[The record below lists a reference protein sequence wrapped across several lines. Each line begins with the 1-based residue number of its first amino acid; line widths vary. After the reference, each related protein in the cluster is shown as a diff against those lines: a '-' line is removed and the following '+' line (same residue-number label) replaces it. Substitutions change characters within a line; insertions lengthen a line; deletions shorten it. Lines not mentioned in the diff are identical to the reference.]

1 MKSYKSFLLCTFIC
15 LFLLSG
21 CLSLNVGTKSRHNT
35 YIPPSSGTTTDG
47 TIPTETTKAPVE
59 VVSTFEGTASWYGP
73 KFHGKKTASG
83 EIFDMYE
90 LTAAHKSLPME
101 TKCVVTNLS
110 NGKSVIVR
118 INDRGPFAKE
128 RVIDLSYASA
138 KVIDMI
144 HSGTI
149 RVRVEV
155 LSGKETDG
163 LETVSGPVP
172 TTITETD
179 IKPDTVIDTKIDTK
193 TDTKTD
199 TKSNNISGEYKVLFT
214 IQVGSFSSREN
225 AERLS
230 YSIKEYVENV
240 WVEEFTTTE
249 SVYFRVRAGKFS
261 SREDAE
267 KAATILSEAGHTGFI
282 MELK

>member
-1 MKSYKSFLLCTFIC
+1 MKSYKSFLVYTFIC

-35 YIPPSSGTTTDG
+35 YIPPSTGTTTDG
-47 TIPTETTKAPVE
+47 TVPTETTKAPVE

-90 LTAAHKSLPME
+90 LTAAHKSLPMG
-101 TKCVVTNLS
+101 TKCVVTNLD
-110 NGKSVIVR
+110 NGKSVVVR

-138 KVIDMI
+138 KVIGMI

-163 LETVSGPVP
+163 LETVAGPAP
-172 TTITETD
+172 KANTE
-179 IKPDTVIDTKIDTK
+179 PDTVIDTKNETK
-193 TDTKTD
+193 TDTKN
-199 TKSNNISGEYKVLFT
+199 NNISGEYKVLFT

-225 AERLS
+225 ADRLS
-230 YSIKEYVENV
+230 DSIKEYVEDV

-249 SVYFRVRAGKFS
+249 SVYYRVRAGKYS

-267 KAATILSEAGHTGFI
+267 KTATILSEAGHTGFI

>member
-1 MKSYKSFLLCTFIC
+1 MKSYKSFLVCTFIC

-35 YIPPSSGTTTDG
+35 YIPPSTGTTTDG
-47 TIPTETTKAPVE
+47 TVPTETTKAPVE

-90 LTAAHKSLPME
+90 LTAAHKSLPMG
-101 TKCVVTNLS
+101 TKCVVTNLT

-155 LSGKETDG
+155 LSGEETDG
-163 LETVSGPVP
+163 LETVSGPAP
-172 TTITETD
+172 IANTEVDTE
-179 IKPDTVIDTKIDTK
+179 PDTVIDTKSDTK
-193 TDTKTD
+193 N
-199 TKSNNISGEYKVLFT
+199 NNISGEYKVLFT

-230 YSIKEYVENV
+230 DSIKEYVEDV
-240 WVEEFTTTE
+240 WVEEFATTE
-249 SVYFRVRAGKFS
+249 SVYYRVRAGKFS

-267 KAATILSEAGHTGFI
+267 KTATKLSEAGHTGFI

>member
-1 MKSYKSFLLCTFIC
+1 MQSYNYKSFLLCTLIC
-15 LFLLSG
+15 LFAFSG
-21 CLSLNVGTKSRHNT
+21 CSSLGMGTKSRHNT
-35 YIPPSSGTTTDG
+35 YRPPSTETTTDE
-47 TIPTETTKAPVE
+47 TVPTETTKAPAPVE

-101 TKCVVTNLS
+101 TKCVVTNLN

-138 KVIDMI
+138 KVIGMI
-144 HSGTI
+144 HSGT
-149 RVRVEV
+149 VLVKVEV
-155 LSGKETDG
+155 LSSKETDG

-172 TTITETD
+172 TIDTEAITES
-179 IKPDTVIDTKIDTK
+179 DTEIDTK
-193 TDTKTD
+193 TDTKN
-199 TKSNNISGEYKVLFT
+199 NNISGEYKVLFT

-225 AERLS
+225 AERLTD
-230 YSIKEYVENV
+230 SIKEYVEDV

-249 SVYFRVRAGKFS
+249 SIYFRVRAGKFS

-267 KAATILSEAGHTGFI
+267 KAATKLSEAGHSGFI

>member
-1 MKSYKSFLLCTFIC
+1 MKSYKSFLVYAFIC

-21 CLSLNVGTKSRHNT
+21 CLSLNVGTKSRHST
-35 YIPPSSGTTTDG
+35 YIPPSTETTTDG
-47 TIPTETTKAPVE
+47 TAKAPVE

-90 LTAAHKSLPME
+90 LTAAHKSLPMG

-110 NGKSVIVR
+110 NDKSVIVR

-138 KVIDMI
+138 KVIGMI

-149 RVRVEV
+149 RVKVEV
-155 LSGKETDG
+155 LSGEETDD

-172 TTITETD
+172 ITNTEVDTEAETE
-179 IKPDTVIDTKIDTK
+179 IDTK
-193 TDTKTD
+193 TDTETD
-199 TKSNNISGEYKVLFT
+199 TKSDNASGEYKVFFT
-214 IQVGSFSSREN
+214 IQVGSFSSKEN

-230 YSIKEYVENV
+230 DSIKKYVEDV
-240 WVEEFTTTE
+240 WIEEFSTTE
-249 SVYFRVRAGKFS
+249 SVYFRVRAGKFP

-267 KAATILSEAGHTGFI
+267 KTAAILTDAGHSGFI